1 MNTIITKFKKL
12 PFTNNYIFSRIIHNF
27 PELSIPL
34 VKMCTGIDIDEV
46 TIAKEE
52 WSIAPDF
59 DAKSIR
65 LDAYVKS
72 LNRHIDIEMQ
82 TTRDEA
88 IFKRARYYNDILDVE
103 SLSKGEEYSA
113 LPDVIIIFICLF
125 DPLPPFNALKYEEK
139 IRMYA
144 DDKDVTDKCSYDS
157 GCVRMYLNAKADVSA
172 IKDKRLRALV
182 EYINTEKCTD
192 EFTKELEFGLNAVR
206 NSRKEQER
214 FMTLQYELD
223 RYVKDHQDEWYKEG
237 IQEGKTT
244 LIQSMYAKGISVND
258 IADIANMSI
267 EEVKEILSANNK
279 TETN

>member
-144 DDKDVTDKCSYDS
+144 DDKDITDKCSYDS
-157 GCVRMYLNAKADVSA
+157 GCVRMYLNTHADISS
-172 IKDKRLRALV
+172 IKLRALV

-237 IQEGKTT
+237 IQEGKTET
-244 LIQSMYAKGISVND
+244 QANLVCSMFANGISIEQISI
-258 IADIANMSI
+258 IAKISI
-267 EEVKEILSANNK
+267 EEVKEILSAS
-279 TETN
+279 E

>member
-144 DDKDVTDKCSYDS
+144 DDKDITDKCSYDS
-157 GCVRMYLNAKADVSA
+157 GCVRMYLNTHADISS
-172 IKDKRLRALV
+172 IKLRALV

-206 NSRKEQER
+206 SSRKEQER

-237 IQEGKTT
+237 IQEGKTET
-244 LIQSMYAKGISVND
+244 QANLVCSMFANGISIEQISI
-258 IADIANMSI
+258 IAKISI
-267 EEVKEILSANNK
+267 EEVKEILSAS
-279 TETN
+279 E